1 MTSPALAFPLRG
13 RGRCY
18 PWPPQDVSGL
28 PLNQWKS
35 VNPENLPDGLTPLPS
50 VTNVLSIVDKP
61 ALKGWAAEQAIRA
74 LYAGPM
80 PPTVDEAVEAHK
92 YAFNKVS
99 KERADAGTRAHT
111 IAERLT
117 QDLPLPSDLSEE
129 DEAFG
134 DAYLRFWGDWS
145 PTALHVE
152 STVLNPDVGYA
163 GTADVFLNIDGK
175 TVVCDYKTR
184 GVQPDEKKR
193 RKFGLLYDETKM
205 QLAALAHAPYLAQQT
220 ADGWSCTDTPDC
232 VEAWGVVLYPS
243 GEYDYEVLS
252 LSSMEDWFDCFQ
264 GVLRAWRVLKGAP
277 KGDVAA

>member
-1 MTSPALAFPLRG
+1 MTSPKLAFPLRG

-18 PWPPQDVSGL
+18 PWPPQDVSNL

-74 LYAGPM
+74 LYDSGIFPDTA
-80 PPTVDEAVEAHK
+80 DKAVEAHK
-92 YAFNKVS
+92 YAFNRVS

-117 QDLPLPSDLSEE
+117 QDLPLPADISEE
-129 DEAFG
+129 DEAFA
-134 DAYLRFWGDWS
+134 DAYLRFWADWS
-145 PTALHVE
+145 PEPLHVE
-152 STVLNPDVGYA
+152 ATVLNPDVGYG
-163 GTADVFLNIDGK
+163 GTGDLFAVIDGK
-175 TVVCDYKTR
+175 VAVLDWKTR
-184 GVQPDEKKR
+184 GAIPDEKKR
-193 RKFGLLYDETKM
+193 KKFGLLYDETKM
-205 QLAALAHAPYLAQQT
+205 QLAALAHAPYLARQSP
-220 ADGWSCTDTPDC
+220 DGWSCVDTPDC
-232 VEAWGVVLYPS
+232 IEAWGVVLYPN

-252 LSSMEDWFDCFQ
+252 LPSMEDWFDCFQ

-277 KGDVAA
+277 KGVAA